1 MQEAAITFVVNQCT
15 ICKGHIDP
23 WDRSFIVVRMPS
35 LESHA
40 LCTECWLTV
49 MSSSYAWLTA
59 EGDDAPDAVR
69 RRIRAALAL
78 FADKK
83 VSGVIPGQKGPSGSS

>member
-15 ICKGHIDP
+15 ICKAHIDP

-40 LCTECWLTV
+40 LCTECWLTI
-49 MSSSYAWLTA
+49 MSSSYAWLMG
-59 EGDDAPDAVR
+59 EGDDTPETVNK
-69 RRIRAALAL
+69 RIRAALAL
-78 FADKK
+78 FADQK
-83 VSGVIPGQKGPSGSS
+83 VSEVIPGKKGPARPS